1 MDIGDAIM
9 LPLGLVLVSVM
20 MGIGLIVNNDI
31 FDVLEGQDQS
41 GWSNATIESF
51 NGTRDS
57 LISNTYQGF
66 DLGALLPIV
75 FGASAVI
82 SVVVSAFLVF
92 NE

>member
-1 MDIGDAIM
+1 VIEMDIGDAIM

-20 MGIGLIVNNDI
+20 MGIGLIVNTDI
-31 FDVLEGQDQS
+31 FNLLEDQDLGTDGNS
-41 GWSNATIESF
+41 
-51 NGTRDS
+51 TRDS
-57 LISNTYQGF
+57 LISNTYQGY

-92 NE
+92 TE